1 MHPERM
7 AAVMVGRG
15 NAFLSGVVEEWKRY
29 RGKLEHI
36 PTPDAFIVRRS
47 RGIRDFPSFLP
58 SFLAVSPF
66 LHTHTHTHLISWL
79 NVHHLQQLLFLPHL
93 SSRRSVCLI
102 HFFLS
107 PFVPLLSALL
117 RDGIDCKGERK
128 GK

>member
-1 MHPERM
+1 MYPERM

-15 NAFLSGVVEEWKRY
+15 NAFLGGVVEEWKRY

-58 SFLAVSPF
+58 SFLVLSYI
-66 LHTHTHTHLISWL
+66 HTHIHLISWF
-79 NVHHLQQLLFLPHL
+79 NVHHLQQLLFPHL

-117 RDGIDCKGERK
+117 RDGIDCKGERE